1 MGVRQR
7 DNKAQ
12 LKKKQRQS
20 PINKKKQRHRYK
32 KIHKQKRGNVWVKQ
46 TRRRRRRGGGD
57 DRIYG
62 GYTENLAATKV
73 VCSLWY
79 IFQLAFFFFFL
90 FLYQPIYFFRPESDV
105 FTDIAGI
112 TRYILVIRAA
122 KYSRQSI
129 PEL

>member
-12 LKKKQRQS
+12 LKKNEGILSKIKKIQRQS

-57 DRIYG
+57 DRIYV

-73 VCSLWY
+73 VCSIWY
-79 IFQLAFFFFFL
+79 H
-90 FLYQPIYFFRPESDV
+90 FRPESDV

-112 TRYILVIRAA
+112 TRYILVFRVA
-122 KYSRQSI
+122 KYSGQST